1 MLQEDSGLSECRQGY
16 RMYWES
22 DINEIIGDKEESET
36 EVLPVAVYCRVS
48 SNDHKQ
54 KGDLER
60 QKGRVLDYCVKQGYK
75 VHKVFEEVSSGM
87 NDNRTKLKALFK
99 LVTEHKINRVV
110 VECQQNFMDVAALKT
125 AKRNRLKVVRIIRL
139 T

>member
-36 EVLPVAVYCRVS
+36 EVLPVAVYCRFS
-48 SNDHKQ
+48 SNDQKH

-60 QKGRVLDYCVKQGYK
+60 QKGRVLDYCVSK
-75 VHKVFEEVSSGM
+75 V
-87 NDNRTKLKALFK
+87 TKCIKSLKKLALG
-99 LVTEHKINRVV
+99 
-110 VECQQNFMDVAALKT
+110 
-125 AKRNRLKVVRIIRL
+125 
-139 T
+139 